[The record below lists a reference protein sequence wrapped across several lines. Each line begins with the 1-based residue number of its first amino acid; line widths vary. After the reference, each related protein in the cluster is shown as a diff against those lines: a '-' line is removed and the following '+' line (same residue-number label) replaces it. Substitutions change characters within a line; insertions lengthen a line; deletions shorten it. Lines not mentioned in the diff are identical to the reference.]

1 MSAREL
7 RLGRR
12 TIRFG
17 PSASVMAIL
26 NATPD
31 SFSDG
36 GRFPAAGDAV
46 RAGLGYARAGAAVVD
61 VGGESTRPR
70 GTAYGAGAGEVSP
83 AEEIARVV
91 PVVAGIRDADPE
103 VPISVDTRRTAVARE
118 ALSAGADVVNLVA
131 GLDPPADLLELV
143 AERDAAIVL
152 GHMRGTPA
160 TTFQVSGFG
169 PDVVAEVA
177 HDLAR
182 ARRRCLVAGIRPD
195 QILLDP
201 GLGFGKS
208 AEQNFDLL
216 ARLEEIGPDGV
227 PIVLGAS
234 RKAFLG
240 SVSGRPAAERLPES
254 LAACAVAIERL
265 RGRNPVL
272 LRVHDVDE
280 TLRFVHVLDA
290 AAAAGRHQHP

>member
-1 MSAREL
+1 MTTFRILLGSREL
-7 RLGRR
+7 RL
-12 TIRFG
+12 
-17 PSASVMAIL
+17 ASPAGVMAIL
-26 NATPD
+26 NVTPD

-36 GRFPAAGDAV
+36 G
-46 RAGLGYARAGAAVVD
+46 LHETAGAAIAAGLRFAAAGAALLD

-70 GTAYGAGAGEVSP
+70 GAAYGAGAGEVTP
-83 AEEIARVV
+83 AEEVARIV
-91 PVVAGIRDADPE
+91 PVVAGIRSGAPA
-103 VPISVDTRRTAVARE
+103 VPISVDTRRTEVARK
-118 ALSAGADVVNLVA
+118 ALDAGADVVNLVS
-131 GLDPPADLLELV
+131 GLDPPGDLLDLV

-160 TTFQVSGFG
+160 TTFEVSRFG

-208 AEQNFDLL
+208 AEQNFQLL
-216 ARLEEIGPDGV
+216 ARLEAIGPDGA

-265 RGRNPVL
+265 RDRNPVL

-290 AAAAGRHQHP
+290 AAAASRR

>member
-36 GRFPAAGDAV
+36 GRFPAAEDAV

-70 GTAYGAGAGEVSP
+70 GAAYGAGAGEVSP

-91 PVVAGIRDADPE
+91 PVVAGIRTADPE

-160 TTFQVSGFG
+160 TTFQVSSFG

-227 PIVLGAS
+227 AIVLGAS

>member
-1 MSAREL
+1 MTTFRTFLGSREL
-7 RLGRR
+7 RFSSPAG
-12 TIRFG
+12 
-17 PSASVMAIL
+17 VMAIL
-26 NATPD
+26 NVTPD

-36 GRFPAAGDAV
+36 GLHASTDAAVARALRFAA
-46 RAGLGYARAGAAVVD
+46 AGAALLD

-70 GTAYGAGAGEVSP
+70 GTTYGGGAAEVSVK
-83 AEEIARVV
+83 EELGRVI
-91 PVVAGIRDADPE
+91 PVVAGIRAANGS

-131 GLDPPADLLELV
+131 GLDPPEDLLDLV

-160 TTFQVSGFG
+160 TTFEVSRFG

-177 HDLAR
+177 HELAR

-208 AEQNFDLL
+208 AEQNFQLL
-216 ARLEEIGPDGV
+216 ARLEEIGPDGA

-240 SVSGRPAAERLPES
+240 SVAARPAAERLPES

-290 AAAAGRHQHP
+290 AAAVGRR